1 MAWSYYAVPAWP
13 TKPATVSKAR
23 EARLPD
29 ERFKIA
35 VLTFVPPLAGTL
47 IVLRITGL
55 DPGHPSFEEY
65 AEGTLGT
72 TGTGLTGERVREP
85 VTHWDWVNQFDG
97 PRRKCHGME
106 TRTWYGIPHSV
117 RVLLVPRGEALYL
130 QSSAQTFRLNRD
142 FPHGKAWWAHV
153 ERDPRVRLKIDGKLY
168 DMTAVL
174 VQDRDEVARLRGGAS
189 PIVKTVDAEGN
200 EQITEEWHYWRLFQR
215 NVPEYGGGG
224 SGHSEDNS

>member
-1 MAWSYYAVPAWP
+1 MKW
-13 TKPATVSKAR
+13 
-23 EARLPD
+23 
-29 ERFKIA
+29 FKII
-35 VLTFVPPLAGTL
+35 VLTVVPVLAGML

-55 DPGHPSFEEY
+55 DPGHPSFEAY
-65 AEGTLGT
+65 AEAGRSARPGLW
-72 TGTGLTGERVREP
+72 LTGDLAREP
-85 VTHWDWVNQFDG
+85 VTNWDWVNQFDDPFG
-97 PRRKCHGME
+97 ENATAME

-130 QSSAQTFRLNRD
+130 QSSAQTFRLKQG
-142 FPHGKAWWAHV
+142 FPNGKAWWAHV

-174 VQDRDEVARLRGGAS
+174 VQDRDEVARLRGGES
-189 PIVKTVDAEGN
+189 PIVKTVDAKGI

-224 SGHSEDNS
+224 FRALRR

>member
-1 MAWSYYAVPAWP
+1 MKW
-13 TKPATVSKAR
+13 
-23 EARLPD
+23 
-29 ERFKIA
+29 FKIA
-35 VLTFVPPLAGTL
+35 VLTVVTLLAGTL

-65 AEGTLGT
+65 AEAGRSARPGLW
-72 TGTGLTGERVREP
+72 LTGERVREP
-85 VTHWDWVNQFDG
+85 VTHWDWVNQFDDPFG
-97 PRRKCHGME
+97 ENATAME

-174 VQDRDEVARLRGGAS
+174 VQDRDEVARLRGGAL

-200 EQITEEWHYWRLFQR
+200 EYITEEWHYWRLFQR
-215 NVPEYGGGG
+215 NVPEYGGG
-224 SGHSEDNS
+224 ELRALR